1 MQNGHTTTKL
11 TVSLPT
17 DLARFL
23 EYYQKAHKLESRSA
37 VIAKSLQQ
45 LRDAELAAAY
55 RAHAEEWQ
63 EDLDKDFWDSA
74 AVGDGIDEKESKW

>member
-1 MQNGHTTTKL
+1 MQSSNTTAKF
-11 TVSLPT
+11 TVSLPA

-23 EYYQKAHKLESRSA
+23 EHYQKTHKLESRSA

-45 LRDAELAAAY
+45 LRDAELAVAY

-63 EDLDKDFWDSA
+63 EDPDKDFWDSA